1 MTTPKDPLLQIYR
14 LLITLIGVGFLYVIW
29 PYISSVVVLLVF
41 AFLLTTIL
49 LPGVDTLE
57 RKIKSRG
64 MSVLLVTVGLAALIT
79 LFIASFASGLYSQGV
94 DFSQQINNQDYQN
107 NLMQLVNNV
116 RDALPPSLQDML
128 PQESGEKGGLI
139 GSVLKNLS
147 GVLQNLLSVAGAI
160 GSFIFNFVM
169 VLIFTV
175 ILLYEYHN
183 FKRSLVRF
191 ISNKYFEIGLRL
203 IFNIERAVSSYLR
216 GQLLAASS
224 VGIMSI
230 IGLVILNMFG
240 ANLTL
245 VIFIGIIAGLAN
257 LIPLVGPFVGM
268 VPAMLI
274 AVMNNLGNEAALHH
288 HLFSVIPSPFY
299 LLDIVLMFIIVQ
311 QIDNNFVTPMLVGES
326 VGLHPM
332 LVMIALLIGG
342 TLLGPLGMLFAVP
355 AAGVLKVIGQEWS
368 FVSKNAHLL

>member
-1 MTTPKDPLLQIYR
+1 MNQNKDPLLQIYH
-14 LLITLIGVGFLYVIW
+14 LFLGLISIGFLYIIW
-29 PYISSVVVLLVF
+29 PYIASVVVLVVF

-49 LPGVDTLE
+49 LPGVDFLE

-64 MSVLLVTVGLAALIT
+64 LSVLIIT
-79 LFIASFASGLYSQGV
+79 MSLSAVIIIFIGSFASGLYTQGV
-94 DFSQQINNQDYQN
+94 EFTQQISTESYQD
-107 NLMQLVNNV
+107 NLTNLVQKTK
-116 RDALPPSLQDML
+116 DSLPPFVQDLL
-128 PQESGEKGGLI
+128 PKQSPDSENTI
-139 GSVLKNLS
+139 GSVVKNFS
-147 GVLQNLLSVAGAI
+147 GILQNLLSVAGAI
-160 GSFIFNFVM
+160 GNFIFNFVM

-224 VGIMSI
+224 VGLMSI
-230 IGLVILNMFG
+230 IGLFILNMFG

-268 VPAMLI
+268 IPAILI
-274 AVMNNLGNEAALHH
+274 AVMNNLGNEAALSH
-288 HLFSVIPSPFY
+288 HLFNVIPSPFY
-299 LLDIVLMFIIVQ
+299 LVDIILMFIIVQ

-355 AAGVLKVIGQEWS
+355 AAGILKVVGKEWS